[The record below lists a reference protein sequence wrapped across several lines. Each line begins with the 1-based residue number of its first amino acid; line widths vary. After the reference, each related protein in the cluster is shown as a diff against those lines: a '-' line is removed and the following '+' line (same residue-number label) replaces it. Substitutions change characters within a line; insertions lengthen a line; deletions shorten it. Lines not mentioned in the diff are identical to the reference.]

1 MQPELEDTEG
11 EENAAAAAASV
22 NAQAQGDDLE
32 RGVPASNASGAPGS
46 DNTMNEEGGTGQGAA
61 AAASSGQ
68 NPDTDM
74 DNGSGGTS
82 LPPIDDVRKQQKDK
96 AAQRAAEIAAECQRF
111 KVMTLEQKKKALD
124 AYVPAEYYTKG

>member
-46 DNTMNEEGGTGQGAA
+46 DNTMNEEGGAGQGAA
-61 AAASSGQ
+61 TAAHSGQ
-68 NPDTDM
+68 NPDIDM
-74 DNGSGGTS
+74 DNGSGATS
-82 LPPIDDVRKQQKDK
+82 LPPIDDARKQRDK
-96 AAQRAAEIAAECQRF
+96 AA
-111 KVMTLEQKKKALD
+111 
-124 AYVPAEYYTKG
+124 